1 MCATRRAARAKVHGV
16 GNGKRP
22 HQTFFVNDKHVFA
35 RDKRLPT
42 RRAYLSQTHHSN
54 ILLDSRVIRGTLSVM
69 YSNLF
74 RNVLFPAYESGLHR
88 RQTLQSLGELE
99 QSQWHT
105 PEALAE
111 LSFLRLLDALR
122 HAELHV
128 PFYRKR
134 FAEFGVRV
142 SQIKAPEDLAAFP
155 IVTKDD
161 VRKHPHEFVAEN
173 FHGRLYRSATGGSTG
188 ASMTFQYDHA
198 TYERRVA
205 AAIRAN
211 RWAGAEIG
219 HREVHVWGRSP
230 AERPGLH
237 AWKRTLEQWLWR
249 HKFVSSFHLRQDKLA
264 ETFRD
269 ISAYTP
275 HVIVGYT
282 TPLYLL
288 ARAAID
294 EHIVMPSPR
303 GIIATAERLF
313 AHQREVIEKGFGAPV
328 FDRYGCRELMLIGS
342 ECQRHSGLHLNVEN
356 VFVELYRSGRPA
368 PMGVAGEVLLS
379 DLHNRAMP
387 LLRYRNDDIATAKAG
402 VCPCGR
408 GLPLLA
414 SVEGRVLDMIVGTN
428 GRIVAGEAFVHLLKD
443 YPVDRFQVH
452 QRADRSTSLRL
463 VRGRGFRSEMATE
476 IDQRLRSVLG
486 PDAVLCVELVDDIPL
501 TISGKHRVTKSDV
514 PIELVT
520 HTPSRPDV
528 VSQVLP
534 RQTLTKKYVAHVVLS
549 LRPGGLERVVLQL
562 IEHTDRTRFEPIVVA
577 LEEPGDLAPEL
588 ERLGVPLHVF
598 PRKRG
603 LDVHVLSEVANL
615 FEQKRIALVH
625 THNPSPHVYGSFA
638 ASIVRHRGVLRPAVV
653 HTKHGRN
660 HPDDGRRVMVN
671 RVAAAFS
678 DRVVAVSDDARKVAL
693 EVERIEP
700 HRLVTI
706 RNGVDTTKVCP
717 GDGTLTRHRLGIAD
731 DTFHIGCVA
740 RLSIEKDHATL
751 LHAVSILR
759 KRLPH
764 VCLTLVGDGALR
776 AELEELAD
784 SLGIREAVKFVG
796 FTNDVASFLPSF
808 DVFALSSRTEGTSLT
823 LLEAAAAALPIVAT
837 HVGGNA
843 EIVVDGESGV
853 LVPAGQP
860 RVFAEALE
868 RVAIHTD
875 RRAMGARGRAD
886 IVARYDLAKMVAAYD
901 TLYNEVLRFG

>member
-1 MCATRRAARAKVHGV
+1 
-16 GNGKRP
+16 
-22 HQTFFVNDKHVFA
+22 
-35 RDKRLPT
+35 
-42 RRAYLSQTHHSN
+42 
-54 ILLDSRVIRGTLSVM
+54 M
-69 YSNLF
+69 YSSLF
-74 RNVLFPAYESGLHR
+74 RTVLFPAYESGLR
-88 RQTLQSLGELE
+88 QRQTLQSLGELE
-99 QSQWHT
+99 QSQWHS
-105 PEALAE
+105 PEALAQS
-111 LSFLRLLDALR
+111 SFLRLLEALR
-122 HAELHV
+122 HAERHV

-155 IVTKDD
+155 VVTKDD
-161 VRKHPHEFVAEN
+161 IRNHAEEFVAEN
-173 FHGRLYRSATGGSTG
+173 FHGRLHRSATGGSTG
-188 ASMTFQYDHA
+188 ASMTFHYDHA
-198 TYERRVA
+198 TYERRIA

-219 HREVHVWGRSP
+219 HREVHVWGRP
-230 AERPGLH
+230 PGERAGLH
-237 AWKRTLEQWLWR
+237 TWKRALEQWVWR

-264 ETFRD
+264 ETFRS
-269 ISAYTP
+269 IGSYAP
-275 HVIVGYT
+275 RVIVGYT

-288 ARAAID
+288 ARAAI
-294 EHIVMPSPR
+294 EERLVMPAPR
-303 GIIATAERLF
+303 GIITSAERLF
-313 AHQREVIEKGFGAPV
+313 EHQREVIEKGFGAPV
-328 FDRYGCRELMLIGS
+328 FDRYGCREVMLIGA
-342 ECQRHSGLHLNVEN
+342 ECQRHYGLHVNVEN
-356 VFVELYRSGRPA
+356 VFVELYRGDRPA
-368 PMGVAGEVLLS
+368 PIGVAGEVLLS

-428 GRIVAGEAFVHLLKD
+428 GRIIAGEAFVHLLKD
-443 YPVDRFQVH
+443 YPIDRFQVH
-452 QRADRSTSLRL
+452 QRADRSTS
-463 VRGRGFRSEMATE
+463 VRILPGRGFRSELATD
-476 IDQRLRSVLG
+476 IDQRLRCVLG
-486 PDAVLCVELVDDIPL
+486 SNAALCIELVEDIPL

-514 PIELVT
+514 PVELVAN
-520 HTPSRPDV
+520 TPSPPAAV
-528 VSQVLP
+528 QQVLP

-549 LRPGGLERVVLQL
+549 LRTGGLERVVLQL
-562 IEHTDRTRFEPIVVA
+562 VEHMDRSRFEPLVVA
-577 LEEPGDLAPEL
+577 LEGPGDLAPEL
-588 ERLGVPLHVF
+588 DRLGVALHVF

-603 LDVHVLSEVANL
+603 LDVQVLSDVANL

-638 ASIVRHRGVLRPAVV
+638 ASIVRHRGVLRPTVV

-717 GDGTLTRHRLGIAD
+717 GDGTAKRRALGIAD

-751 LHAVSILR
+751 LHALSILR
-759 KRLPH
+759 ERLPQA
-764 VCLTLVGDGALR
+764 CLTLVGDGALR
-776 AELEELAD
+776 AELEEL
-784 SLGIREAVKFVG
+784 SEKLGVRDAVKFVG
-796 FTNDVASFLPSF
+796 STNDVASFLPAF

-843 EIVVDGESGV
+843 EIVVDGESGI

-860 RVFAEALE
+860 RAFAEALE
-868 RVAIHTD
+868 TVAMRAD
-875 RRAMGARGRAD
+875 RREMGARGRAD

-901 TLYNEVLRFG
+901 TLYTEVLRFG

>member
-1 MCATRRAARAKVHGV
+1 
-16 GNGKRP
+16 
-22 HQTFFVNDKHVFA
+22 
-35 RDKRLPT
+35 
-42 RRAYLSQTHHSN
+42 
-54 ILLDSRVIRGTLSVM
+54 M
-69 YSNLF
+69 YSSLF
-74 RNVLFPAYESGLHR
+74 RNVLLPVYESGLRR

-99 QSQWHT
+99 QSQWRT
-105 PEALAE
+105 PEALAQ

-122 HAELHV
+122 HAERHV

-142 SQIKAPEDLAAFP
+142 SQIKAPEDLAALP

-161 VRKHPHEFVAEN
+161 VRNHPHEFVAEN
-173 FHGRLYRSATGGSTG
+173 FRGQLHRSATGGSTG
-188 ASMTFQYDHA
+188 ASMTFHYDHA

-230 AERPGLH
+230 GEREGIQT
-237 AWKRTLEQWLWR
+237 WKRTLEQLLWR
-249 HKFVSSFHLRQDKLA
+249 HKFVSSFHLHQDKLA
-264 ETFRD
+264 ETLRT
-269 ISAYTP
+269 IASYAP
-275 HVIVGYT
+275 RVIVGYT

-294 EHIVMPSPR
+294 EHIVMPSPL
-303 GIIATAERLF
+303 GIITSAERLF
-313 AHQREVIEKGFGAPV
+313 EHQREVIEKGFGAPV
-328 FDRYGCRELMLIGS
+328 FDRYGCREVMLIGA
-342 ECQRHSGLHLNVEN
+342 ECQRHAGLHVNVEN
-356 VFVELYRSGRPA
+356 VFVELYRGGRPA
-368 PMGVAGEVLLS
+368 PIGVPGEVLLS

-387 LLRYRNDDIATAKAG
+387 LLRYRNDDVATAKAG

-443 YPVDRFQVH
+443 YPIDRFQVH
-452 QRADRSTSLRL
+452 QGADRSTS
-463 VRGRGFRSEMATE
+463 VRIVPRRGFQPELATE
-476 IDQRLRSVLG
+476 IDKRLRSVLG
-486 PDAVLCVELVDDIPL
+486 PDAALCIELVDDIPL

-514 PIELVT
+514 PIELT
-520 HTPSRPDV
+520 TATSLRHEG

-562 IEHTDRTRFEPIVVA
+562 VERMDRTRFEPIVVA
-577 LEEPGDLAPEL
+577 LEGPGDLAPEL
-588 ERLGVPLHVF
+588 ERIGVPLHVL

-603 LDVHVLSEVANL
+603 LDVQVLSDLANL
-615 FEQKRIALVH
+615 FEQKRISLVH

-638 ASIVRHRGVLRPAVV
+638 ASIVRHRGVLRPSVV

-700 HRLVTI
+700 HRLITI

-717 GDGTLTRHRLGIAD
+717 GDGSATRRALGIAD
-731 DTFHIGCVA
+731 DVFHIGCVA

-751 LHAVSILR
+751 LHALSILR
-759 KRLPH
+759 ARRPR
-764 VCLTLVGDGALR
+764 VCLTIVGDGALR
-776 AELEELAD
+776 TELEELAAILD
-784 SLGIREAVKFVG
+784 LREVVKFVG
-796 FTNDVASFLPSF
+796 FTSDVASFLPSF

-837 HVGGNA
+837 RVGGNG
-843 EIVVDGESGV
+843 EIVEDGESGI
-853 LVPAGQP
+853 LVPAGHP
-860 RVFAEALE
+860 RAFADALE
-868 RVAIHTD
+868 TVATRED

-901 TLYNEVLRFG
+901 TLYTEVLRFG